1 VARLSDGT
9 ATAVITGSS
18 ASGTPS
24 GIFSSAKSGPYE
36 ASASST
42 PISAGTAT
50 SAPIT
55 SSKATEAAARDRS
68 TRRRCSSAA
77 AASAPVPTKSR
88 KPCRNVHSGYT
99 PRRLVRQP
107 ARRIG
112 DRPRT
117 DPGVTRNP
125 GCPIGQFRMPFRPSQ
140 TQVESVSVTIA

>member
-9 ATAVITGSS
+9 ATAATTGSS

-24 GIFSSAKSGPYE
+24 EIFSSAKSGPYE

-50 SAPIT
+50 SAPI
-55 SSKATEAAARDRS
+55 SSSNATDAAARDRS

-77 AASAPVPTKSR
+77 AASAPVPTTSR

-99 PRRLVRQP
+99 PKGSFRGRG
-107 ARRIG
+107 RRIG

-117 DPGVTRNP
+117 DPGVTRSP
-125 GCPIGQFRMPFRPSQ
+125 GCPIGQLRMPLRPSH
-140 TQVESVSVTIA
+140 TQVDSVSVTIV